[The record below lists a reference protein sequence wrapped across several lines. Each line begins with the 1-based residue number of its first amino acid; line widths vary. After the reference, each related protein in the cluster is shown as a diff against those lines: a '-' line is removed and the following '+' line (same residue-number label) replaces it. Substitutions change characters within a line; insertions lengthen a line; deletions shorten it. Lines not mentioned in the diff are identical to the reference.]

1 MEKVEF
7 TKIRRTNLHKFI
19 DAFDGVD
26 KELDSLFVNYDTS
39 IPVDFNNLKQQINQN
54 AGRNFRK
61 NEIKLFSM
69 EYRLEPQKVI

>member
-39 IPVDFNNLKQQINQN
+39 IPVDFNNLEQDIHQN
-54 AGRNFRK
+54 
-61 NEIKLFSM
+61 
-69 EYRLEPQKVI
+69 